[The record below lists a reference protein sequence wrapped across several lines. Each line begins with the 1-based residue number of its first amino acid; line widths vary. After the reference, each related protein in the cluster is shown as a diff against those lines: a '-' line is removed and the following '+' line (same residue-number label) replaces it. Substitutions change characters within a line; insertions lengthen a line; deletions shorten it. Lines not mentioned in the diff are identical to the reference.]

1 MSLITVSPELNLH
14 EIHELSENT
23 DTPLEVIG
31 YGRIP
36 LMLMKNCPVKGS
48 GETSEDIRIYTVLRD
63 RKNEEFPILCSQGC
77 IAQLINSKPVFMA
90 GRLQDLNKL
99 KISYVKLIF
108 TVENFSQCDKII
120 GMYQNALNGNISK
133 LRENTFTRGHYYR
146 GVE

>member
-1 MSLITVSPELNLH
+1 MSLVTVSPELNLH
-14 EIHELSENT
+14 EIRELSENT

-36 LMLMKNCPVKGS
+36 LMLMKNCPVKAAG
-48 GETSEDIRIYTVLRD
+48 RCQKHKNIYSLRD

-90 GRLQDLNKL
+90 DKLQDLNKL